1 MTLQGDT
8 KFVSVASQLGPLI
21 AQHSTASEHNRRVS
35 AVVMKAFKEAGFI
48 RMVTPQSLGGLE
60 VDPVT
65 CARVV
70 EEVSR
75 FDSAAGWTLQAA
87 NSGDFYC
94 ARLPDEGAHEIYA
107 NGPDVM
113 IALAV
118 HPPMEAIPVDGG
130 YRVSGQN
137 PLSSNISDADW
148 LMTLVQSPGV
158 DGLRGAFIPKQELTV
173 VDTWYTMGM
182 RGTDSNDV
190 AVKDVFVP
198 TARTWPLEPVFE
210 PGSHFRGPLYAY
222 PSLGEGIFILAPVGL
237 GIATQAIAAFK
248 RLAQEKTPFMSAVSL
263 RERPVAQMALGKAE
277 GVLYAARAFFY
288 ETVAAAWERTQAGR
302 ASTKEEK
309 ARLMLA
315 AVHLMQSA
323 VEAVDRVSVV
333 AGTSG
338 IYTRSPLERAFRDI
352 HTVRHHG
359 WVSENRYGTY
369 SQVVLGLE
377 PDFPVATFGKFA
389 ETDDPL

>member
-1 MTLQGDT
+1 MNTQLDT
-8 KFVSVASQLGPLI
+8 ELVAVASNLGSFI
-21 AQHSTASEHNRRVS
+21 AKHSADGEQNRRVS
-35 AVVMKAFKEAGFI
+35 TVVMNALKEAGFV
-48 RMVTPQSLGGLE
+48 RMVTPKSLGGLE

-75 FDSAAGWTLQAA
+75 FDSATGWALQAA

-94 ARLPDEGAHEIYA
+94 ARLPDEGAREIYA
-107 NGPDVM
+107 AGPDVM
-113 IALAV
+113 MALAI

-148 LMTLVQSPGV
+148 LMILVHSPGV
-158 DGLRGAFIPKQELTV
+158 EGLRGAFIPKQDLTV
-173 VDTWYTMGM
+173 VDTWYSMGM

-210 PGSHFRGPLYAY
+210 PGSHFQGPLYAY

-237 GIATQAIAAFK
+237 GIATQAIDEFK
-248 RLAQEKTPFMSAVSL
+248 QLAQGKTPFMSATSL
-263 RERPVAQMALGKAE
+263 RDRPVAQMALGKAE
-277 GVLYAARAFFY
+277 AVLCSARSFFY
-288 ETVAAAWERTQAGR
+288 ETVAEAWERTAAGQ
-302 ASTKEEK
+302 ASTREEK
-309 ARLMLA
+309 AKLMLA
-315 AVHLMQSA
+315 AVHLMQSS
-323 VEAVDRVSVV
+323 VEAVDHVSVV

-338 IYTRSPLERAFRDI
+338 IYARSPMERAFRDI

-359 WVSENRYGTY
+359 WVSESRYGTY

-377 PDFPVATFGKFA
+377 PDFPLATFGKFA
-389 ETDDPL
+389 ETE